1 MNRIDE
7 VFNKLKE
14 ENKKALIPFIS
25 NGDPSIDAT
34 VETILELEKSGA
46 DIVEIGIPFSD
57 PLADGPVIQESYIR
71 ALKGGVKVKDVFET
85 VKRVREN
92 SSIPVVIMVYYNL
105 VFSYG
110 TEKFLEDAEKAGVD
124 GLIVPDIPLEE
135 RAELKD
141 DCDKNG
147 IYLIPLVAPTSKDRI
162 KKIIADSKGF
172 VYCVSSCG
180 TTGERSS
187 FSSDINEYL
196 ETVKS
201 YTDIPIC
208 LGFGISSREVVKNVK
223 NDCDGVIVGSA
234 IVRRLYENRSE
245 AFEFTKGLREELDI

>member
-124 GLIVPDIPLEE
+124 GLIVPDFPLEE
-135 RAELKD
+135 REELKAE
-141 DCDKNG
+141 CDKN
-147 IYLIPLVAPTSKDRI
+147 
-162 KKIIADSKGF
+162 
-172 VYCVSSCG
+172 
-180 TTGERSS
+180 
-187 FSSDINEYL
+187 
-196 ETVKS
+196 
-201 YTDIPIC
+201 
-208 LGFGISSREVVKNVK
+208 
-223 NDCDGVIVGSA
+223 
-234 IVRRLYENRSE
+234 
-245 AFEFTKGLREELDI
+245 